1 MNKTNTPTPP
11 FWGDV
16 GVKKW
21 SQILESGTWSPIFT
35 HLKMPKVPIFKC
47 PKMGLRVPE
56 SFHAWKIFRK
66 ICRKMSFT
74 FPSVFLNVS
83 LPHFIIPHVSLD
95 GHRSLSLIK
104 HSCFEEMENSFYFPL
119 CPNHLVQIVT
129 FCSDCFHCFS
139 INLLLPSLIW
149 IILNYPSVSQR
160 HSHNRQKVN
169 NWQ

>member
-1 MNKTNTPTPP
+1 MLAWKSVLRFWNRALKVP
-11 FWGDV
+11 F
-16 GVKKW
+16 
-21 SQILESGTWSPIFT
+21 SGTW
-35 HLKMPKVPIFKC
+35 KCQKC
-47 PKMGLRVPE
+47 PFSSARKWDFECPNRSMPE
-56 SFHAWKIFRK
+56 KSSKRFAE
-66 ICRKMSFT
+66 KMSFT
-74 FPSVFLNVS
+74 FPSVFLN
-83 LPHFIIPHVSLD
+83 LPLPLFIIPHVSLD

>member
-1 MNKTNTPTPP
+1 MNKTNT
-11 FWGDV
+11 
-16 GVKKW
+16 
-21 SQILESGTWSPIFT
+21 ILGGCWRE
-35 HLKMPKVPIFKC
+35 KVVSDFGIGHSKSHFQAPENAKSAHFQ
-47 PKMGLRVPE
+47 VPE
-56 SFHAWKIFRK
+56 NGTLSARIVPCLKNLPK
-66 ICRKMSFT
+66 KLQKNVT
-74 FPSVFLNVS
+74 FPSVFLN
-83 LPHFIIPHVSLD
+83 LPLPLFIIPHVSLD

-169 NWQ
+169 N